1 MIILSTYYVDL
12 ENYENFKSFGFIY
25 IYIYIHIYYKT
36 FIITFYQTYLKFLQN
51 QISKNIGRK
60 KVGEKPISM
69 I

>member
-12 ENYENFKSFGFIY
+12 ENYESFKSFGFIYIY

-51 QISKNIGRK
+51 QISKKIGRK
-60 KVGEKPISM
+60 KKLVRNP
-69 I
+69 